1 MEISHSPPDACEC
14 ISSDFF
20 FMVPSSKHKN
30 LAIYLLIGGC
40 FPMACLG
47 QFWSNHML
55 PLLCGLHVFCRIHS
69 CVLFPNKLGVHVFFK
84 YNYFSFLCI
93 KSNQPISL
101 AFSIVWVVWANI
113 NPLLIRIQGTHFK
126 LLMWFCWRLF
136 PSTCDERQASL
147 LLIFWEDDI
156 QKTLITLFKN
166 ILNPQ
171 SFIKL

>member
-1 MEISHSPPDACEC
+1 MLVNVSPLTFSLWFLLQNIRIWQFISLLGAAFPWP
-14 ISSDFF
+14 
-20 FMVPSSKHKN
+20 V
-30 LAIYLLIGGC
+30 LANFEVITC
-40 FPMACLG
+40 CL
-47 QFWSNHML
+47 F
-55 PLLCGLHVFCRIHS
+55 LLCGLHMLCRIHS
-69 CVLFPNKLGVHVFFK
+69 CVLFPNKLGVHIFFK
-84 YNYFSFLCI
+84 YNYFSLLCI

-101 AFSIVWVVWANI
+101 AFLIVWVVWANI
-113 NPLLIRIQGTHFK
+113 NSLLIRIQGAHLK

-147 LLIFWEDDI
+147 LLLFWEDDI